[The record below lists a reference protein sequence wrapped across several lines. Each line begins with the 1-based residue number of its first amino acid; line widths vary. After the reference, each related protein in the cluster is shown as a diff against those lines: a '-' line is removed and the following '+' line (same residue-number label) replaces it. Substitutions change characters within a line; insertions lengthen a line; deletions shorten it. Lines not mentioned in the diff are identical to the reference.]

1 MEDENLED
9 QFEAL
14 ENDQEYREH
23 ADEHTSYEQ
32 LLEDPYA
39 LWIAPELVG
48 HVEAVLQKL
57 PKNVIRK
64 LIDRNILIF
73 APDKN
78 LGGESYD
85 LQAYEV
91 DRVLVYL
98 SPDLQNE
105 PCDQVRQ
112 TVAHELAHVV
122 LGHSEEPAPNARVV
136 GKIQE
141 RQADEL
147 AEQWGFPRPAGQGSD
162 PR

>member
-39 LWIAPELVG
+39 LWIAPELVR
-48 HVEAVLQKL
+48 HVEAVLKKL

-64 LIDRNILIF
+64 LIDRHILIF
-73 APDKN
+73 APDKFKG
-78 LGGESYD
+78 LCLDLCAYD
-85 LQAYEV
+85 E
-91 DRVLVYL
+91 DRVLIYL
-98 SPDLQNE
+98 SSSLAEKPS
-105 PCDQVRQ
+105 DQIRQ
-112 TVAHELAHVV
+112 TIAHELAHVV
-122 LGHSEEPAPNARVV
+122 LGHSDEPTPDAATV
-136 GKIQE
+136 GEFQE
-141 RQADEL
+141 SQSDQL